1 MIARNGHEWL
11 RLPGR
16 KGLLAKVVTR
26 QEFRAD
32 TEDGEVGEKGW
43 DDGTYTTW

>member
-1 MIARNGHEWL
+1 
-11 RLPGR
+11 
-16 KGLLAKVVTR
+16 VVTR

-43 DDGTYTTW
+43 DDGTYTTWWTLFFIIIGDIT